1 MRLLSCRIQTRCR
14 LSVRDKRNHFASLT
28 LSRTFLESFSLAKY
42 SCNSFL
48 LLSIAFLLGR
58 VLGLERQGPALTAK
72 CLDEKTPN
80 QLPAGQVEPGK
91 AWRPPRAPFPVKR
104 WRNLLYGI
112 ARFVTVWASWAH
124 IVSVSRGRA
133 EL

>member
-1 MRLLSCRIQTRCR
+1 MRLLSCRNTNQV

-58 VLGLERQGPALTAK
+58 VLGLERQGPALRAK
-72 CLDEKTPN
+72 CLDEKTRD
-80 QLPAGQVEPGK
+80 V
-91 AWRPPRAPFPVKR
+91 
-104 WRNLLYGI
+104 
-112 ARFVTVWASWAH
+112 ASW
-124 IVSVSRGRA
+124 SG
-133 EL
+133 